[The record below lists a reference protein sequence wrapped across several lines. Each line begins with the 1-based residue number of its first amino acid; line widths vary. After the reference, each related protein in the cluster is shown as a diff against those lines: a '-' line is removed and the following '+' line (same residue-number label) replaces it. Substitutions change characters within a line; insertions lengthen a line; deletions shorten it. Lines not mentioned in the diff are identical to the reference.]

1 MAGGVLG
8 IQPQRDKG
16 GMLCHSP
23 ASLLEGVNEVR
34 SEVLSRLVGSR
45 TKGRQQR
52 WREEYSAFSRTM
64 TFFFLPRPIGTYPVA
79 AHKRLV
85 RQPLCSPCDPR

>member
-23 ASLLEGVNEVR
+23 ASLLEGGGGTGAGG
-34 SEVLSRLVGSR
+34 VLGIQPHYDLL
-45 TKGRQQR
+45 
-52 WREEYSAFSRTM
+52 
-64 TFFFLPRPIGTYPVA
+64 FLTPTNRGVPGGCA
-79 AHKRLV
+79 
-85 RQPLCSPCDPR
+85 